1 MYIAHALKNLSLKQ
15 HSSMLQESIK
25 TQVEIINRAT
35 EIATKS
41 KEAALKFLVDAGIV
55 PAQKIT
61 LSKSAKNSK

>member
-1 MYIAHALKNLSLKQ
+1 
-15 HSSMLQESIK
+15 MLQESIK

-55 PAQKIT
+55 PAQKNNV
-61 LSKSAKNSK
+61 SKSTKNPK